1 MQGVPLLVRIIDL
14 ACTNVGN
21 TGFIAASPNRPTS
34 GNARSDPPRTK
45 NIFEIRRLSRHSLAN

>member
-45 NIFEIRRLSRHSLAN
+45 IPLKSGVYLDTV